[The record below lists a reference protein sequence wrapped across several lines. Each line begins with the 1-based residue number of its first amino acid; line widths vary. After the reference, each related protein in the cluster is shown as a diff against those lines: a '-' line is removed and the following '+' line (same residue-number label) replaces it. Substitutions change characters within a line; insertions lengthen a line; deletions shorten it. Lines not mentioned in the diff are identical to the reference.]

1 MMPRLADRIDRIPM
15 SQTLAMAARE
25 RELRDAGQEIIS
37 LSLGQPDFQ
46 TPDFVKI
53 AAKQAIDDNYSAYTP
68 VNGYADL
75 REAVCEKL
83 RRDNDLEYSP
93 EQIVVSTGAKQSLA
107 NAILALVNPGD
118 EVLMPAPYW
127 VSYEALIR
135 LAKGVMVPIET
146 SVSSQFKIKPAQL
159 EAAITANTKLLIMNS
174 PNNPSGAVY
183 SREEYQDLVEVLT
196 RYPQLQIIS
205 DEIYEHIIYEG
216 EHCSLAGFPELYDRT
231 ITINGL
237 SKAFAMTGWRLGY
250 AAAPMEVAKACNKIQ
265 GQITSGANSI
275 TQRAAITAL
284 QAPVSSIQYMV
295 DAFSRRR
302 DLVWEGL
309 KQIPGIQVTRPAG
322 AFYFFPD
329 VSSFFGKTLA
339 GSMIDT
345 ASDFAELLLLKAR
358 VSTVTGE
365 AFGLANNIRLSY
377 ATSEAL
383 LSEALVRIAD
393 IVKS

>member
-1 MMPRLADRIDRIPM
+1 MPILADRIDRIPV

-25 RELRDAGQEIIS
+25 RELRAAGQQIIS
-37 LSLGQPDFQ
+37 LSLGQPDFD
-46 TPDFVKI
+46 TPDFIKA
-53 AAKQAIDDNYSAYTP
+53 AAKQAIDDNYNAYTP

-75 REAVCEKL
+75 RQAICEKL
-83 RRDNDLEYSP
+83 QRDNDLVYSP

-107 NAILALVNPGD
+107 NAILALVNDGD
-118 EVLMPAPYW
+118 EVLMPVPYW

-135 LAKGVMVPIET
+135 LAKGVMVPITTTVT
-146 SVSSQFKIKPAQL
+146 SEFKISPEQL
-159 EAAITANTKLLIMNS
+159 EAAITEKTKLLILNS

-183 SREEYQDLVEVLT
+183 SREEYQALAQVLAH
-196 RYPQLQIIS
+196 YPQVQIIS

-216 EHCSLAGFPELYDRT
+216 AHCSIASFEALYERT

-250 AAAPMEVAKACNKIQ
+250 LAAPLKIAKACNKIQ
-265 GQITSGANSI
+265 GQITSGTNCI

-284 QAPVSSIQYMV
+284 QAPVTSIHYMV
-295 DAFSRRR
+295 EAFSRRR

-309 KQIPGIQVTRPAG
+309 RQIPGLQLTRPAG

-329 VSSFFGKTLA
+329 VSSFFGRTLV
-339 GSMIDT
+339 GSKIDT
-345 ASDFAELLLLKAR
+345 AADFSELLLLNAH
-358 VSTVTGE
+358 VSTVSGE
-365 AFGLANNIRLSY
+365 AFGSTSNIRLSY

-383 LSEALVRIAD
+383 LMDALERMATI
-393 IVKS
+393 IGN